1 MEYNFERSLD
11 ELGRVVLPVDGRRAL
26 ALREGDILSVQV
38 DPPATDPDFKKADP
52 LLPDLPGYGKP
63 QAPPKPHLAV
73 QGVHQQPEQM
83 TRYPLGYGSFLI

>member
-38 DPPATDPDFKKADP
+38 DPQQQTLILKKQTP
-52 LLPDLPGYGKP
+52 SP
-63 QAPPKPHLAV
+63 
-73 QGVHQQPEQM
+73 
-83 TRYPLGYGSFLI
+83 T